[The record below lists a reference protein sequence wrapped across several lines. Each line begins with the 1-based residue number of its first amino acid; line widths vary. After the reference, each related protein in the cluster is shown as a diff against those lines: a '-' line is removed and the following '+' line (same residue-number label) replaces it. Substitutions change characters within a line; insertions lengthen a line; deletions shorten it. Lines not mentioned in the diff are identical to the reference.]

1 MCIRDRSEILCEEV
15 SHHSNNSVC
24 TLSGQTLANEIIMGK
39 PSSTVIACTQP
50 SVSRKVQSILKTDN
64 LRIYTNRDVIGV
76 EISGAVKNTI
86 AIAAGI
92 SDGLE
97 LGNNAKAS
105 LITRGLSEI
114 TRLGTA
120 LGADQNT
127 FYGLSG
133 IGDLIATCSSP
144 LSRNNQVGRMLAKG
158 KRITEIIVHMD
169 NVAEGIDTT
178 KAIVKISKQKN
189 LEMPIAEAVNQVIT
203 GDLRADEAVKNLM
216 LRDSKSEIA

>member
-1 MCIRDRSEILCEEV
+1 M
-15 SHHSNNSVC
+15 
-24 TLSGQTLANEIIMGK
+24 
-39 PSSTVIACTQP
+39 
-50 SVSRKVQSILKTDN
+50 
-64 LRIYTNRDVIGV
+64 
-76 EISGAVKNTI
+76 KNTI

-120 LGADQNT
+120 LGAKRNT

-133 IGDLIATCSSP
+133 MGDLIATCSSP
-144 LSRNNQVGRMLAKG
+144 LSRNNQVGRMLAQG
-158 KRITEIIVHMD
+158 MSITEIKGQMD

-178 KAIVKISKQKN
+178 KAIVEISKNKK
-189 LEMPIAEAVNQVIT
+189 LELPIAEAVNQVIT
-203 GDLRADEAVKNLM
+203 GNSSALEAVKNLM
-216 LRDSKSEIA
+216 LRESKSEIT